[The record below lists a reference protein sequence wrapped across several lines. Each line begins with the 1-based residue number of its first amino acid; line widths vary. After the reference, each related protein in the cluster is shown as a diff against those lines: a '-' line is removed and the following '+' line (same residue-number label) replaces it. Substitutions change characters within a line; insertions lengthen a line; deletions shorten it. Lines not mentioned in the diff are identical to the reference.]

1 MPRLQTLKS
10 RIQPL
15 ETRKLQTVESPG
27 KTKRARGRSW
37 MVRRYAWLAK
47 HPECAEC
54 GLIDVTNQV
63 DHIVPLWEGGAD
75 DESNMQTLC
84 SGPHGCHT
92 RKSAEEAKRRARVR
106 GGVT

>member
-37 MVRRYAWLAK
+37 MARRYAWLAQ

-54 GLIDVTNQV
+54 GRIDVTNQV
-63 DHIVPLWEGGAD
+63 DHIVPLCEGGAD
-75 DESNMQTLC
+75 DESNMQTMC
-84 SGPHGCHT
+84 DEHHRAKT
-92 RKSAEEAKRRARVR
+92 AEEAGRRAKVR
-106 GGVT
+106 AG